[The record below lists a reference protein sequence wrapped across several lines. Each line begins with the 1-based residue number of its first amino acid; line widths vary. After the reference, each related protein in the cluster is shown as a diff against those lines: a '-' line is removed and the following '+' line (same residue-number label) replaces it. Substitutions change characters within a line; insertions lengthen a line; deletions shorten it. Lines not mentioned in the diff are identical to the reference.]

1 MKNFF
6 ADRVRSEEG
15 AETVEI
21 IIGIVVFVV
30 FGIAVFGMITNV
42 AGNKMQDISKCL
54 GDSQT
59 IITQSNN
66 NSASNNICKNYSA
79 GETAGTGA
87 NYNGT
92 PSRSAH

>member
-1 MKNFF
+1 MKEFF
-6 ADRVRSEEG
+6 ADKVRSEEG

-54 GDSQT
+54 GDSQS
-59 IITQSNN
+59 IITKKD
-66 NSASNNICKNYSA
+66 NNIAKNNTCKEYNA
-79 GETAGTGA
+79 GETAGIDA
-87 NYNGT
+87 DYNGT
-92 PSRSAH
+92 ES

>member
-6 ADRVRSEEG
+6 SDRVRSEEG

-42 AGNKMQDISKCL
+42 AGNKMQDVSKCL
-54 GDSQT
+54 GDSQN
-59 IITQSNN
+59 IISKGRSNASNN
-66 NSASNNICKNYSA
+66 NCNDSQYQA
-79 GETAGTGA
+79 GQKAGQKA
-87 NYNGT
+87 NYNGNA
-92 PSRSAH
+92 S